1 MEASENAGMPLKGSG
16 GAALHRVDPDRVVE
30 TLAAANAAGF
40 SRLEVMLTAVMPRLV
55 GEPADPKSD

>member
-30 TLAAANAAGF
+30 TLTAANAAGF

-55 GEPADPKSD
+55 GEPPDRKSD